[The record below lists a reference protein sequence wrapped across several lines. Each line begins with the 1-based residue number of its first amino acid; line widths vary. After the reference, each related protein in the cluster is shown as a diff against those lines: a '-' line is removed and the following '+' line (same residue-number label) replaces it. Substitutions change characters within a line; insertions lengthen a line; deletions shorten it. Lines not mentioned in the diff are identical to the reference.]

1 MKRPSISIVVPV
13 YNEEDNLPILADR
26 LQEVAQEYDCEILFI
41 DDGSTDKGF
50 EVIRARAK
58 KDKRMKCVRFRRNFG
73 QTAAISA
80 GIEMAQGDVIIPLD
94 ADLQNDPADIPHLL
108 EKLDEGYDVVSGWRR
123 NRKDKTWTRVIPS
136 KIANWL
142 ISRISGVH
150 LHDYGCTLKAYR
162 REFIKGVRLYGEMH
176 RFIPIYAAWEGGKVT
191 EIEVTHHPR
200 RFGQSKYGIN
210 RTVKVLLDLV
220 TIKFLGSYATKPIYM
235 FGGLGML
242 LWVGGAGFAGLTL
255 YHKLVLDI
263 YVHRNPFVLISVFLL
278 LVGMQF
284 VMMGVLAEILIRIY
298 HEAQKRPVY
307 SVRETLNTDKAS

>member
-1 MKRPSISIVVPV
+1 MKRPSLSLVVPV
-13 YNEEDNLPILADR
+13 YNEEENLSILADR
-26 LQEVAQEYDCEILFI
+26 LREAVQGRDYEILFI
-41 DDGSTDKGF
+41 DDGSTDKSF
-50 EVIRARAK
+50 EVIRALAQ
-58 KDKRMKCVRFRRNFG
+58 KDQRVRCIRFRRNFG

-80 GIEMAQGDVIIPLD
+80 GIETAQGDVIVPLD
-94 ADLQNDPADIPHLL
+94 ADLQNDPADIPHLIERL
-108 EKLDEGYDVVSGWRR
+108 EEGYDVVSGWRR
-123 NRKDKTWTRVIPS
+123 DRKDKTWTRVIPS
-136 KIANWL
+136 KMANWL

-162 REFIKGVRLYGEMH
+162 REVIKNVRLYGEMH
-176 RFIPIYAAWEGGKVT
+176 RFIPIYAAWEGGRVT
-191 EIEVTHHPR
+191 EIEVEHHPR

-242 LWVGGAGFAGLTL
+242 LWAGGAGFAGLTL
-255 YHKLVLDI
+255 YHKLALDV
-263 YVHRNPFVLISVFLL
+263 YVHRNPFVLLSVFLM

-298 HEAQKRPVY
+298 HEARKRPVY
-307 SVRETLNTDKAS
+307 SVRETLNIDETD